1 MPTYVSLLRYAQQG
15 IMDAKNGPARLDAA
29 KEGFR
34 RAGAELKGFYL
45 TMGQYD
51 GVAILEAP
59 DDVTAARLALA
70 IATQGNLRMETL
82 RAYPE
87 AEYRKII
94 ASLP

>member
-1 MPTYVSLLRYAQQG
+1 MPTYIALLHYTQQG

-29 KEGFR
+29 KEGFK
-34 RAGAELKGFYL
+34 RAGAELKTFYL

-51 GVAILEAP
+51 GLATLEAP
-59 DDVTAARLALA
+59 DDLTVARLALG
-70 IATQGNLRMETL
+70 IAAQGNLRTETL
-82 RAYPE
+82 RALSE

>member
-1 MPTYVSLLRYAQQG
+1 MPTYASLLRYTQQG
-15 IMDAKNGPARLDAA
+15 ITDAKNGPARLDAA

-34 RAGAELKGFYL
+34 RAGAELKAFYL

-51 GVAILEAP
+51 GLAILEAP
-59 DDVTAARLALA
+59 DDVTAARLALG
-70 IATQGNLRMETL
+70 IATQGNLRMETF

>member
-1 MPTYVSLLRYAQQG
+1 MPTYISLLRYTQQG

-34 RAGAELKGFYL
+34 RAGGELKGFYL

>member
-1 MPTYVSLLRYAQQG
+1 MPTYISLLRYTQQG

>member
-1 MPTYVSLLRYAQQG
+1 MPTYVSLLRYTQQG

-34 RAGAELKGFYL
+34 RAGAELNGFYL

-59 DDVTAARLALA
+59 DDVTAARLALG

-87 AEYRKII
+87 AEYRKIV